1 MDDHNKL
8 DKILRFFFFDLV
20 EKHRENRRHT
30 RLLAV
35 DHLLDWARCFLPH
48 HFSEAPSKMHLW
60 LADRLDEARTRRGT
74 KLNVLAPRGA
84 AKSTVATLAYPLREL
99 LERREPYIWLVSDTM
114 SQAYAHLENI
124 KCELLENGK
133 IANRYPNCVGKG
145 PVWRNGAVILRN
157 GAAIEAYGTGQR
169 LRGRRRREHRPTLI
183 LCDDL
188 QNDNHIVSGA
198 ARERSRSWFHGTLL
212 KAGTEKTNVVNL
224 ATALHREAIAL
235 ELLEKPGWISRV
247 FKAIER
253 WPRNRTL
260 WEEWETIYANVENTH
275 AAEEAMRFYEKNRN
289 KMNEEA
295 ELLWP
300 EHETLYTLMKM
311 RAESGRTAF
320 EREKQN
326 SPVDPDH
333 CEFPES
339 YFDETIWFE
348 HWPADL
354 RLKAMA
360 LDPSK
365 GGNAAVGDYSA
376 FIIVALDSKGLF
388 YIDADLARRPVPE
401 IVADGVELYK
411 KHRPDVFGIEIN
423 QFQELLKDDFETA
436 FAAEAM
442 PQVALWPIR
451 NTTNKKVRI
460 RRLGPLLSSKRLKFR
475 YQSPSVRLLI
485 DQLKSFP
492 VGDHDDGPDALEMAV
507 RMLEEWTRE
516 TTASEHRLHDR
527 FLVTTK

>member
-1 MDDHNKL
+1 MQRNGKNRDSTMPDRINKESRFMDDHNKL

-188 QNDNHIVSGA
+188 QDDNHIVSEGA
-198 ARERSRSWFHGTLL
+198 VTKLVPRYAAQGRHG
-212 KAGTEKTNVVNL
+212 KNECRQPR
-224 ATALHREAIAL
+224 HRFT
-235 ELLEKPGWISRV
+235 S
-247 FKAIER
+247 
-253 WPRNRTL
+253 
-260 WEEWETIYANVENTH
+260 
-275 AAEEAMRFYEKNRN
+275 
-289 KMNEEA
+289 
-295 ELLWP
+295 
-300 EHETLYTLMKM
+300 
-311 RAESGRTAF
+311 
-320 EREKQN
+320 
-326 SPVDPDH
+326 
-333 CEFPES
+333 
-339 YFDETIWFE
+339 
-348 HWPADL
+348 
-354 RLKAMA
+354 
-360 LDPSK
+360 
-365 GGNAAVGDYSA
+365 
-376 FIIVALDSKGLF
+376 
-388 YIDADLARRPVPE
+388 
-401 IVADGVELYK
+401 
-411 KHRPDVFGIEIN
+411 
-423 QFQELLKDDFETA
+423 
-436 FAAEAM
+436 
-442 PQVALWPIR
+442 
-451 NTTNKKVRI
+451 
-460 RRLGPLLSSKRLKFR
+460 
-475 YQSPSVRLLI
+475 
-485 DQLKSFP
+485 
-492 VGDHDDGPDALEMAV
+492 
-507 RMLEEWTRE
+507 
-516 TTASEHRLHDR
+516 
-527 FLVTTK
+527 